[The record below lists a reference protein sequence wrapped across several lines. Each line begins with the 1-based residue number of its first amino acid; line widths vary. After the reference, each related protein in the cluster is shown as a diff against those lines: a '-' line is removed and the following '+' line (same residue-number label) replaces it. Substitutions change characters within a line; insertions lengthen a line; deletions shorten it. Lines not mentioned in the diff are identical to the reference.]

1 MSKLI
6 IMVFGYSS
14 ELISLSK
21 YYKFN
26 VLTILILAIIGI
38 ILNIIL
44 IPVFGLTGAAAASL
58 TSIIIFNII
67 KYIFIKIKFGISP
80 FTIKP

>member
-26 VLTILILAIIGI
+26 VVTILILAIIGI

-44 IPVFGLTGAAAASL
+44 IPVMV
-58 TSIIIFNII
+58 
-67 KYIFIKIKFGISP
+67 
-80 FTIKP
+80 